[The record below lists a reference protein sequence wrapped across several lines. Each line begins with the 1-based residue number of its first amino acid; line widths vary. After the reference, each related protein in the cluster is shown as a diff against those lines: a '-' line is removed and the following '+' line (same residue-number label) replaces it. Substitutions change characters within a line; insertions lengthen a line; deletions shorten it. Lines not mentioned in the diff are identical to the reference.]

1 MNGTPEHRQELEN
14 LWKRRSDAA
23 KQKLDAASAKL
34 REVERDIHAGS
45 TEETDYVYRQAIRAE
60 TDALIERAR
69 VLRIYT
75 DLMAHGTIPEEEPS
89 VEE

>member
-1 MNGTPEHRQELEN
+1 MNGTPEHREELEN

-34 REVERDIHAGS
+34 REVERDIHAGNMD
-45 TEETDYVYRQAIRAE
+45 ETDYAYRQAIRAE
-60 TDALIERAR
+60 THALIERAR